1 MSDQDQGFSPLLVQV
16 ADDDGSPL
24 GYLSI
29 DSVEGGKCC
38 GGIRMTSDVTP
49 EETSAL
55 ARTMSLKF
63 AFMRSFIGG
72 AKAGIICPL
81 GAHADERR
89 RRLEVFGRRL
99 APLLRSIY
107 VPGGDI
113 GVGTAD
119 VDVIRRAAGLPVSRA
134 PNRDLGGFFT
144 ALGVFVTAMA
154 WLKHRGLKPE
164 ASSVVIEGYGKVG
177 RPLAR
182 LFSDAGFRVV
192 GVSTVAGAVINAAG
206 LDIAALEESAA
217 KVGDECVLTT
227 ADGQGV
233 DASDLFRQ
241 AATIVVPGARPWS
254 IHAENVS
261 ALNCDVIVPAA
272 NIPITSRAEH
282 LANERGIDV
291 LPEFVVNSAGI
302 FAWPMLQTGFSFDE
316 VCATTREV
324 YMRRFDL
331 LTTICDARDLSYRAA
346 ALEVAGQNL
355 ERMRAEHA
363 ARRNRLRWI
372 VSRLRQPDGLSY
384 ASSRASLRLY
394 TAANRHSGWVPQT
407 LRSMLR
413 PGATAA
419 ILDRAGVG

>member
-1 MSDQDQGFSPLLVQV
+1 MADQDQGLSPLLVQV
-16 ADDDGSPL
+16 ADDDGAPL

-29 DSVEGGKCC
+29 DSVEGGRCC

-63 AFMRSFIGG
+63 AFMRSFVGG

-81 GAHADERR
+81 GASADERQ
-89 RRLEVFGRRL
+89 RRLGAFGRRL

-113 GVGTAD
+113 GVGVAD
-119 VDVIRRAAGLPVSRA
+119 VDVIRRAAGLPVSQA

-144 ALGVFVTAMA
+144 AYGVFVTAMA

-164 ASSVVIEGYGKVG
+164 TSSVVIEGYGKVG
-177 RPLAR
+177 MPLAR
-182 LFSDAGFRVV
+182 LFNDTGFRVV
-192 GVSTVAGAVINAAG
+192 GVSTVAGAVLNAAG
-206 LDIAALEESAA
+206 LDIASLEESAA
-217 KVGDECVLTT
+217 EVGDECVLTA
-227 ADGQGV
+227 ADGQHV

-261 ALNCDVIVPAA
+261 ALDCGVIVPAA

-291 LPEFVVNSAGI
+291 LPDFVVNSAGI
-302 FAWPMLQTGFSFDE
+302 FAWPMLKARFSFDE
-316 VCATTREV
+316 ICATTRKV
-324 YMRRFDL
+324 YMTRFERL
-331 LTTICDARDLSYRAA
+331 AAIHDARDLSYRDA

-363 ARRNRLRWI
+363 ARRSRLRWA

-384 ASSRASLRLY
+384 ASSRASLRLF
-394 TAANRHSGWVPQT
+394 TAANRHSAWLPRT
-407 LRSMLR
+407 LRSVLR

-419 ILDRAGVG
+419 ILNRAGIG